1 MISRTLAIAAVSIL
15 ALAAVGVAD
24 RYCLLGPNEL
34 NDDSIRSLTRD
45 VARNVLPKHPAPT
58 MDDAAPVREEVMIDE
73 RFTVQPGEL
82 IEIDNV
88 HSDVFIETGAGNE
101 ARVRVVLSGSS
112 ERARA
117 FFEHLNFQVD
127 KSGRTLSVVT
137 DPRGSWNGSSGGADI
152 DVHIRIPTVFDAD
165 VSTAHGDVEVGE
177 LKGELRFDVAHG
189 DLEADGFSGSLLR
202 LAVAHGDLAARHL
215 ASEKAQLD
223 IQHGDIEIAGVTAM
237 EIDVNVQHGDVDV
250 RDVTASEIG
259 ITAAHGDIRVARL
272 DGYPEMS
279 ATHGDISIN
288 LVNARGGA
296 FSAHHGDID
305 ISTSALA
312 EMDVDLSGSDIKL
325 DTAYQFQGRSERD
338 RIEGSVSGGGPKLAA
353 KSTHGHIRL
362 RASSTA
368 N

>member
-1 MISRTLAIAAVSIL
+1 MISRTLAIAAVSLL

-24 RYCLLGPNEL
+24 RYCLLGPNDRP
-34 NDDSIRSLTRD
+34 DDSIRSITRD
-45 VARNVLPKHPAPT
+45 VARNVLPQHPVSARH
-58 MDDAAPVREEVMIDE
+58 DAAPVRDEVMIDE
-73 RFTVQPGEL
+73 TFAVQPGEQL
-82 IEIDNV
+82 EVHNV

-117 FFEHLNFQVD
+117 FYEHLNFHVE
-127 KSGRTLSVVT
+127 KSGQTLSVVT
-137 DPRGSWNGSSGGADI
+137 DPRGRWNGSSGGADI
-152 DVHIRIPTVFDAD
+152 DIHIRIPTVFNAD
-165 VSTAHGDVEVGE
+165 VSTSHGDVEVGE
-177 LKGELRFDVAHG
+177 LKGEMHFDVAHG
-189 DLEADGFSGSLLR
+189 DLEAEAFSGSLLQV
-202 LAVAHGDLAARHL
+202 AVAHGDLDAHHM
-215 ASEKAQLD
+215 ASEKTRLD
-223 IQHGDIEIAGVTAM
+223 VQHGDIEVAGITAM
-237 EIDVNVQHGDVDV
+237 EIDINVQHGDVDA

-259 ITAAHGDIRVARL
+259 ITATHGDIQVARL

-305 ISTSALA
+305 ISTSASTG
-312 EMDVDLSGSDIKL
+312 MDVDLSGPDINL
-325 DTAYQFQGRSERD
+325 DSAYPFQGRNERD
-338 RIEGSVSGGGPKLAA
+338 RIEGRVSGGGPKLAA

-362 RASSTA
+362 RSSSKA